1 MVLNSG
7 GNPVTHFGRQMRKER
22 LARGWSLREFA
33 ARTGV
38 NIAQAS
44 RIENGKSPP
53 TEKVAAACDLAF
65 AERKGWFG
73 EYYEESKSW
82 MPAGFRSWAEYE
94 DMAAELLV
102 WSPGIIDGLAQT
114 EGYAVALLSI
124 HPGATEQVVAA
135 RLKGRMD
142 RQHRLLRDG
151 GPAVGLLTDMAALY
165 RAVGSAEVMAAQCAH
180 LAEVAKLDAVT
191 LQVVPPVAIPLGTAS
206 LILAGDAAYTENA
219 LSGSVYTDEESVGR
233 LRRLITTVRAEARP
247 ASESV
252 AMIRRA
258 ERQWT
263 SASRHTRART
273 AGSASKSAAA
283 T

>member
-1 MVLNSG
+1 MALNSG

-53 TEKVAAACDLAF
+53 TEKVAAACDVAF

-94 DMAAELLV
+94 DRAAELLV

-124 HPGATEQVVAA
+124 HPGATE
-135 RLKGRMD
+135 
-142 RQHRLLRDG
+142 
-151 GPAVGLLTDMAALY
+151 
-165 RAVGSAEVMAAQCAH
+165 
-180 LAEVAKLDAVT
+180 
-191 LQVVPPVAIPLGTAS
+191 
-206 LILAGDAAYTENA
+206 
-219 LSGSVYTDEESVGR
+219 
-233 LRRLITTVRAEARP
+233 
-247 ASESV
+247 
-252 AMIRRA
+252 
-258 ERQWT
+258 
-263 SASRHTRART
+263 
-273 AGSASKSAAA
+273 
-283 T
+283 